1 MRRCL
6 LGIDIRDGSDLPGPG
21 GRGERNRPTVA
32 ASLPLGKVRL
42 GPLRARAH
50 TLTLPREPRAG
61 RNRLRVA
68 RYRGRVDWLLLI
80 APLLAIQLALI
91 IVALRDLFRPER
103 RVRGGAKWIW
113 VLVIVFLEL
122 LGPLLYFTVGREE
135 E

>member
-1 MRRCL
+1 M
-6 LGIDIRDGSDLPGPG
+6 
-21 GRGERNRPTVA
+21 A

-42 GPLRARAH
+42 GPLRAGAH
-50 TLTLPREPRAG
+50 PLTLRREPRAG
-61 RNRLRVA
+61 GNRLTVA

-122 LGPLLYFTVGREE
+122 LGPLLYFTVGREDE
-135 E
+135 

>member
-1 MRRCL
+1 MQGRTDFL
-6 LGIDIRDGSDLPGPG
+6 FAGIGA
-21 GRGERNRPTVA
+21 T
-32 ASLPLGKVRL
+32 
-42 GPLRARAH
+42 
-50 TLTLPREPRAG
+50 
-61 RNRLRVA
+61 VA

-122 LGPLLYFTVGREE
+122 LGPLIYFTVGREDE
-135 E
+135 